1 MDKLQKMEEQL
12 GKYTGS
18 IDEEGSAKFNEAL
31 DYVSTHLTPEVRKRM
46 TIFVEEGPGRLLQQ
60 TEREPESCRGH
71 HSEKP
76 QGRDGDH
83 SAELAAGIHVV
94 CIGGTAL

>member
-31 DYVSTHLTPEVRKRM
+31 DYVSTHLTPEVRERM
-46 TIFVEEGPGRLLQQ
+46 TIFVEEGYEQCRKDILKVINSC
-60 TEREPESCRGH
+60 EPEKRP
-71 HSEKP
+71 EV
-76 QGRDGDH
+76 
-83 SAELAAGIHVV
+83 AERFYNMIMELRNKDK
-94 CIGGTAL
+94 TE